1 MLSLQTLRVCAKSF
15 QSCLTV
21 CDPMDCRLPDSCIH
35 WILQARMLVWVATL
49 SSRGS
54 SPPRDWRNMSLMS
67 PELAG
72 KFFTISATWESLQ
85 TLYSSVNGIYYS
97 RVSNQLGFC
106 SLLWFSLCPIIC
118 PHEIVSQHGKKEKWS
133 LYSFISPLRFPVYLW
148 KGQLKG
154 CIFREPFG
162 NWSKWVSVSRSAVP
176 NSLQPHGLQITRL
189 LCPWNFPGNDI
200 GVGCHFLLQ
209 GIFPTQGLNPGLL
222 NCRQILYRLSF
233 KGSPFG
239 NWGFQQIIF

>member
-1 MLSLQTLRVCAKSF
+1 MTIRLICKIFYIRYLLWDWHKNYYKYYMVKRDKFTVNNLWHIYIISLKLSVYSKKLKKSQKNMLSLQTLCVCAKSS
-15 QSCLTV
+15 QSCLNV
-21 CDPMDCRLPDSCIH
+21 CDPMDCRPSDSCIH
-35 WILQARMLVWVATL
+35 WILQARMLVWDATP

-54 SPPRDWRNMSLMS
+54 SPPRDWRNMCLMS

-106 SLLWFSLCPIIC
+106 SLLWFSLCSIIC
-118 PHEIVSQHGKKEKWS
+118 AHESVSQHGKKEKWS
-133 LYSFISPLRFPVYLW
+133 LSSFISPLRFPVYLW

-162 NWSKWVSVSRSAVP
+162 NWS
-176 NSLQPHGLQITRL
+176 N
-189 LCPWNFPGNDI
+189 
-200 GVGCHFLLQ
+200 
-209 GIFPTQGLNPGLL
+209 
-222 NCRQILYRLSF
+222 
-233 KGSPFG
+233 
-239 NWGFQQIIF
+239 